1 MDIRNLYTGLLGDHV
16 VVCEGYSRAFK
27 ALCDHYDVPCLII
40 VGTGVGTSSSAGHMW
55 NQVQMEN
62 DRWYLVDC
70 TWDDADPT
78 VSTYLLAGTTSSGF
92 NGKTIAQDHLISTT
106 DYTLLTVPSI
116 SSKGFNDD
124 RYTWTFLNY
133 DDSVIETFTDIA
145 YETDSS
151 TLGIPASSSYTD
163 APIGT
168 FNFTGWSPEVPATVT
183 KDMTF
188 KAQYNI
194 DYVEYTLTFHPENG
208 EPDIVQ
214 STYHYNDKVTLPA
227 NPTRAADATFS
238 YKFSGWAPA
247 VPEYVTADAEF
258 TAQYEYVR
266 APVTETD
273 GLLFDDALKTAL
285 ANAHKL
291 TVTINTDSGSP
302 LATITFDKAAI
313 DGFNTNQTLRVSVI
327 TPADVSESVRSDLE
341 KAKIF
346 RIDFGTNNTN
356 FSGTTAKVAL
366 YYEKSAIEQIAGI
379 NLYYVDGDSLQ
390 QLGYNYSDNYV
401 IFEAEHFSDYAIKGV
416 LALSGIYWYIPIIII
431 LLIAVIGFGL
441 SYRYG

>member
-1 MDIRNLYTGLLGDHV
+1 MFGNNGIRTDSDSKKLLLLAAILFSVLALAYVASAADDSSADGGQVDGTTYFYDQLTPAEKMILDKIDEMDFTVTENDDVYYATFVFDISDFCKDKTKAEIDSMFGDVPHKVLRTILWERPTYYWVTNSGMNVQTSYSFIEGKATSCSFTVRFNNILTDYGSTRDQIVANMGALNTFINSLDCIDTTDRISTVTSIHNYICGLLSYYQPPTPSDPIPATMDIRNLYTGLLGDHV

-92 NGKTIAQDHLISTT
+92 NGKTIAQDHLLSTGD

-124 RYTWTFLNY
+124 RYTWTFINY
-133 DDSVIETFTDIA
+133 DDSVIKTITDIA

-151 TLGIPASSSYTD
+151 TLGIPASASYTD

-168 FNFTGWSPEVPATVT
+168 FNFTGWSPGVPTTVT

-188 KAQYNI
+188 KAQYSI

-208 EPDIVQ
+208 HRAI
-214 STYHYNDKVTLPA
+214 HLP
-227 NPTRAADATFS
+227 
-238 YKFSGWAPA
+238 
-247 VPEYVTADAEF
+247 
-258 TAQYEYVR
+258 
-266 APVTETD
+266 
-273 GLLFDDALKTAL
+273 
-285 ANAHKL
+285 
-291 TVTINTDSGSP
+291 
-302 LATITFDKAAI
+302 
-313 DGFNTNQTLRVSVI
+313 
-327 TPADVSESVRSDLE
+327 
-341 KAKIF
+341 
-346 RIDFGTNNTN
+346 
-356 FSGTTAKVAL
+356 
-366 YYEKSAIEQIAGI
+366 
-379 NLYYVDGDSLQ
+379 LQ
-390 QLGYNYSDNYV
+390 
-401 IFEAEHFSDYAIKGV
+401 
-416 LALSGIYWYIPIIII
+416 
-431 LLIAVIGFGL
+431 
-441 SYRYG
+441 R